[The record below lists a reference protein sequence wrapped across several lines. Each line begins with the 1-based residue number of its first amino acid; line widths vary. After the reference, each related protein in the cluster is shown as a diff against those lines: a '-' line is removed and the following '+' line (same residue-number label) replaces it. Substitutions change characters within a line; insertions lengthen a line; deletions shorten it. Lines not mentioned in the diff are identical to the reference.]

1 MQKVLHMY
9 EDILTQGSSS
19 AGFKGDIMMEFAQM
33 GEFVFTAD
41 VMKEIVAEL

>member
-1 MQKVLHMY
+1 MKIFLLKAQVVL
-9 EDILTQGSSS
+9 
-19 AGFKGDIMMEFAQM
+19 